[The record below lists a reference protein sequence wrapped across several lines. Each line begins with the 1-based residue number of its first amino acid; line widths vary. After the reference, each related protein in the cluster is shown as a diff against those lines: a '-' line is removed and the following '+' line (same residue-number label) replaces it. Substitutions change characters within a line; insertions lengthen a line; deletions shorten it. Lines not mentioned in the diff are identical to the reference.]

1 MYLKLILLPL
11 IIFLSATANTY
22 AKTDKS
28 SEWVITEM
36 ADFRLVSGVSNISAS
51 NSVRLGLE
59 FKLKDGWKIY
69 WRNAGDAGYPPE
81 IQIKNSKNLSKIE
94 WFWPTPKR
102 FSFGEMESYGYE
114 DKVVFPISATIK
126 NLEQPLLLDVNVTA
140 LACKNICVPLDGK
153 LFLKISVGTTKET
166 QHTKLIQQYYDLTPT
181 SLSWPGFRIL
191 SAIENQNNITI
202 NIKSENALIKP
213 DVFIESK
220 QGFRFGNPIV
230 DIAPN
235 QLTASL
241 NLSVDKP
248 KDQTLSNLPITLTFT
263 DQGKFI
269 ELQRSLSNAISPT
282 QTNSIN
288 SLNWLRLL
296 FIALAGGVILNFMPC
311 VLPVLT
317 IKLLQITRAV
327 GTQQN
332 VIRKNFLY
340 SACGVVTCFLLI
352 ATLAVIIKKLGISVG
367 WGMHFQQPLFLSS
380 ICLILLAFAGSL
392 FGWFHIS
399 IPKPLLWLESKSRN
413 PNTPKTEPFN
423 ALNHFM
429 TGAFATILASPCSA
443 PFVGTAL
450 SFALSQGA
458 FEIFSTFFTM
468 GIGLALPYLLIA
480 MWPGLVKFLPKPGTW
495 MRKLELTLGIFLI
508 LTAVW
513 LFSVLYQQLN
523 LNSFLLTILLIVA
536 AFISFRLSQIYNLKF
551 FKAVSPSL
559 AILSLCVVT
568 FSDAPLTGSPYRK
581 PFWETKTPTDQIKWR
596 TFNPI
601 SIPEIIKNGNLVFVD
616 ITADWCLTCKINKN
630 FTLSREKVKTLL
642 SNKRVIK
649 MQADWTSPDSSI
661 SNYLEAFNR
670 YGIPF
675 NVIYGPTAVKGVM
688 LPELLSEN
696 NIFEA
701 FKQAT
706 HGSSLSNIVTSLMP
720 KVKAKE

>member
-1 MYLKLILLPL
+1 MYLKLIIVPL
-11 IIFLSATANTY
+11 IIFLSATTNTY

-36 ADFRLVSGVSNISAS
+36 ADFRLLSGVSNIGES
-51 NSVRLGLE
+51 NRVRLGLE

-81 IQIKNSKNLSKIE
+81 MQIKNSINLSKIE
-94 WFWPTPKR
+94 WFWPIPKR

-114 DKVVFPISATIK
+114 NKVVFPIAATIK
-126 NLEQPLLLDVNVTA
+126 NLEQPLVLDVNVTA

-153 LFLKISVGTTKET
+153 LFLKVSVGTTKET

-181 SLSWPGFRIL
+181 SVSWPGFRVL
-191 SAIENQNNITI
+191 SVTENQNNITI

-269 ELQRSLSNAISPT
+269 ELQRSLSNTISPAKI
-282 QTNSIN
+282 NNIN
-288 SLNWLRLL
+288 SLNWLRVL

-327 GTQQN
+327 GTQKN
-332 VIRKNFLY
+332 IIRKNFLY
-340 SACGVVTCFLLI
+340 SACGVVTSFLLI
-352 ATLAVIIKKLGISVG
+352 AVLAVIIKKLGISVG

-392 FGWFHIS
+392 FGWFHIT

-413 PNTPKTEPFN
+413 PDTPKNESFN

-458 FEIFSTFFTM
+458 FEILSIFFTM

-480 MWPGLVKFLPKPGTW
+480 LWPGLVKFLPKPGTW
-495 MRKLELTLGIFLI
+495 MRKLELTLGIFLV
-508 LTAVW
+508 LTAIW
-513 LFSVLYQQLN
+513 LFSVLYQQLD
-523 LNSFLLTILLIVA
+523 LAWFLLAIILIVA
-536 AFISFRLSQIYNLKF
+536 AFISFRLSQIYSFKF

-568 FSDAPLTGSPYRK
+568 FSDAPVTGSPYSK
-581 PFWETKTPTDQIKWR
+581 PFWTKKKSVDHINWQS
-596 TFNPI
+596 FNPI

-616 ITADWCLTCKINKN
+616 VTADWCLTCKINKN
-630 FTLSREKVKTLL
+630 FTLSRGKTKKLL
-642 SNKRVIK
+642 SNERIIK
-649 MQADWTSPDSSI
+649 MQADWTSPDSRI
-661 SNYLEAFNR
+661 SNYLESFNR

-675 NVIYGPTAVKGVM
+675 NVVYGPTAVKGIV

-701 FKQAT
+701 FKKAT
-706 HGSSLSNIVTSLMP
+706 HGSNLSKIVTSFVP
-720 KVKAKE
+720 RAKAKE